1 MANTDDSKMVAAEL
15 TGAAQPDWD
24 KTLARIRDAK
34 GDVYTQGIV
43 LALDE
48 LDGERLKS
56 ARSALAE
63 RLTRMTPETLRSMM
77 KDKEGELRR
86 GAVLAM
92 AMKDDQA
99 HLPDLITALLDEEE
113 PVVRAARAGLKAISG
128 EDFGPKPGADLADR
142 TAAAKAWL
150 DWLRKQK

>member
-1 MANTDDSKMVAAEL
+1 
-15 TGAAQPDWD
+15 
-24 KTLARIRDAK
+24 
-34 GDVYTQGIV
+34 
-43 LALDE
+43 
-48 LDGERLKS
+48 
-56 ARSALAE
+56 
-63 RLTRMTPETLRSMM
+63 MTPETLRSMM

-128 EDFGPKPGADLADR
+128 EDFGPKPGARISLIGRRRRKPGSTGSASRSNRRFRASSTRRRVPRPGWIGLHGGRGLVIGLIDPSFYIFARSADDLAHGWGYGHR
-142 TAAAKAWL
+142 VSEAIGSG
-150 DWLRKQK
+150 